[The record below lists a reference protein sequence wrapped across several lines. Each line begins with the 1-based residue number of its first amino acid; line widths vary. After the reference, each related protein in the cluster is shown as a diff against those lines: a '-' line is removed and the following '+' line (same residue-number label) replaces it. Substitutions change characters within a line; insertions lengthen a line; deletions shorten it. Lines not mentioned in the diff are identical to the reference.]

1 MRMRSERDSPGG
13 CDRYDFAWR
22 HVPASGAAHLD
33 FGCGDGRFLRT
44 LKSKKIER
52 LVGVDVSREAVG
64 YAAASADFEVIHVE
78 KAIPLPF
85 PDRTFS
91 SVTIMDVLEHV
102 DDQEPLLRE
111 LHRVTRDD
119 GILIVT
125 VPGRH
130 LFSFLDMGNLK
141 FRFPHLHRWYYC
153 RRHSRAGYERRYVAN
168 PDGLIGDVSARK
180 RWHEHFSRDKLQML
194 LNYNGWAVTWFD
206 GAGLFVRVFKIAELL
221 LGRVRPLRAG
231 IEELTAWDARTF
243 ASANLFC
250 VARKCASLPL
260 TDEKD
265 ESYDYDQAGHDLQ
278 TTGSQRA
285 L

>member
-1 MRMRSERDSPGG
+1 MRTRSEQNNPGG
-13 CDRYDFAWR
+13 CDRYGFAWQ
-22 HVPASGAAHLD
+22 HVPAGGAAHLD

-44 LKSKKIER
+44 LKSKNIKR
-52 LVGVDVSREAVG
+52 LVGVDVSREAAG
-64 YAAASADFEVIHVE
+64 CAAASGDFEIIHVE

-85 PDRTFS
+85 ADRTFS
-91 SVTIMDVLEHV
+91 SITLMDVLEHV

-111 LHRVTRDD
+111 LHRIVQDN
-119 GILIVT
+119 GMLIVT

-141 FRFPHLHRWYYC
+141 FRFPRLHRWYYC
-153 RRHSRAGYERRYVAN
+153 RKHSRARYERRYVAN

-180 RWHEHFSRDKLQML
+180 RWHEHFSRDRLQML
-194 LNYNGWAVTWFD
+194 LNYNGWAVAKFD
-206 GAGLFVRVFKIAELL
+206 GAGLFVRVLKIAELL
-221 LGRVRPLRAG
+221 LGRIRPLRAG
-231 IEELTAWDARTF
+231 IKKLVAWDARAF

-250 VARKCASLPL
+250 IARKCASLPL
-260 TDEKD
+260 RDEKD

-278 TTGSQRA
+278 AAGPQHV